1 MTVVELEQQI
11 AALREAPLLLMCRT
25 PSGRTQ
31 RMSVGECV
39 ETGSAF
45 IHIAADELDKL
56 LEQTLG

>member
-1 MTVVELEQQI
+1 MTVAELERQI
-11 AALREAPLLLMCRT
+11 AVLREAPLLLMCRT
-25 PSGRTQ
+25 PSGITQ
-31 RMSVGECV
+31 RMSVRECV